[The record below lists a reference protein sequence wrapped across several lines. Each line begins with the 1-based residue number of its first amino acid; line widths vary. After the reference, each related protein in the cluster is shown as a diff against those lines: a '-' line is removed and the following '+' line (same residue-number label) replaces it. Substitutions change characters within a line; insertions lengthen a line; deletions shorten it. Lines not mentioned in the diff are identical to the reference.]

1 MSQNH
6 KLRHGEK
13 LISAGH
19 PQESAPALSLPC
31 VWQCHALSRA
41 TECVCVCFELA
52 QDATTVLEFSIYIF
66 CCALRCIT
74 TAC

>member
-41 TECVCVCFELA
+41 TVCVCVCVF
-52 QDATTVLEFSIYIF
+52 
-66 CCALRCIT
+66 
-74 TAC
+74 